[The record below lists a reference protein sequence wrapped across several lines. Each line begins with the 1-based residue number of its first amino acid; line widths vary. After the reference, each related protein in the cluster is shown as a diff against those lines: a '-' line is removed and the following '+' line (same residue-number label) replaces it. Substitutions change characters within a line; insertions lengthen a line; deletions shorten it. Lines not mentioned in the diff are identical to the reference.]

1 MDAVESARNRRGVPG
16 GILSA
21 PTIKAIAYAV
31 IAGSQEAAHALLYSE
46 DEVEREVWATI
57 INKAL
62 EIHQHDQEQLA
73 IVTANKLASILAKM
87 FR

>member
-1 MDAVESARNRRGVPG
+1 MDAVESAGDCRGVPG

-31 IAGSQEAAHALLYSE
+31 SVGCHEAAHAILYSE
-46 DEVEREVWATI
+46 DEVEREVWSTI
-57 INKAL
+57 VSKAL
-62 EIHQHDQEQLA
+62 EIYQHNQEQQA
-73 IVTANKLASILAKM
+73 IMIANKLARI